1 MLRPCIERHTVD
13 RAGEVFG
20 HLVDL
25 ECGHRI
31 RLDTGH
37 FGDFGLEP
45 FGPALGAR
53 FLRPAVVGAAVA
65 ILIEGDI
72 FARRVQI
79 GREHARVPAA
89 ARAVFGHGH
98 AGRDLEEF
106 ERFGGVAVL
115 VARAVVIAHV
125 GSQHG
130 FEIGGVVVG
139 GER

>member
-1 MLRPCIERHTVD
+1 MHRAEDQHAVD
-13 RAGEVFG
+13 RAGKVFG

-25 ECGHRI
+25 ECS
-31 RLDTGH
+31 DVVSFDPGH

-45 FGPALGAR
+45 LGPTLRAR

-65 ILIEGDI
+65 VLIEGDI
-72 FARRVQI
+72 FARGVQI
-79 GREHARVPAA
+79 GRQHARVPAA
-89 ARAVFGHGH
+89 ARTVFGHGH

-125 GSQHG
+125 GCQHG